1 MVTEMTTDP
10 TFAARRA
17 VADIVFAYRYLVGKR
32 GAPLSLRSFA
42 ESLNEVLVQ
51 MDESISHQT
60 IKNWEDR
67 VHLPRVYFILQMEM
81 ISPPDW
87 RRDFARDLLAALRP
101 RLYKPV
107 TEIGRSAMER
117 SVVDTG
123 PFKPRYD
130 SRWVH
135 G

>member
-1 MVTEMTTDP
+1 MATDP
-10 TFAARRA
+10 TLAARRA
-17 VADIVFAYRYLVGKR
+17 VADIVFAYRYLVGEP
-32 GAPLSLRSFA
+32 GAPLSLRAFA
-42 ESLNEVLVQ
+42 ESLNEVLAQ
-51 MDESISHQT
+51 LDESISHQT

-67 VHLPRVYFILQMEM
+67 VHLPRVYFVLQMEM

-87 RRDFARDLLAALRP
+87 RRDFCKDMLAALRP

-123 PFKPRYD
+123 PFKLRYD
-130 SRWVH
+130 NRWVQ